1 MSAFQNFEL
10 ARVTAKGGTTSLTN
24 SGLGLGLGTGSV
36 VGISD
41 LGFGLKGFIPQ
52 QLITTDSS
60 AYGPTRLYLR
70 EAFDTSYLRQKTL
83 QGVPARINS
92 PFRLVTNA
100 GDKLS
105 RVNYTCGGYSN
116 QGSRPQNRGLKQL
129 WGSTKFECD
138 GTGIEAANCN
148 TKYVYDGSDYTA
160 FLRNRSYNKT
170 YNLPTNGG
178 NAYNT
183 SQTAIRHIKRGLH

>member
-1 MSAFQNFEL
+1 MSAFQI
-10 ARVTAKGGTTSLTN
+10 TAIGGTSTLTN
-24 SGLGLGLGTGSV
+24 SGLV
-36 VGISD
+36 DDNIIGISN

-52 QLITTDSS
+52 QLITTDAS

-116 QGSRPQNRGLKQL
+116 QGSRPQNRGLKRL
-129 WGSTKFECD
+129 WGSTQFACD
-138 GTGIEAANCN
+138 GSGIEAANCN

-160 FLRNRSYNKT
+160 FLKNRSYNKT

-183 SQTAIRHIKRGLH
+183 SQSVIRHVKRGIY

>member
-1 MSAFQNFEL
+1 MSAFNNVSNSSL
-10 ARVTAKGGTTSLTN
+10 GG
-24 SGLGLGLGTGSV
+24 
-36 VGISD
+36 
-41 LGFGLKGFIPQ
+41 GLKGFIPQ
-52 QLITTDSS
+52 PLITTDSS

-70 EAFDTSYLRQKTL
+70 EAFDTSYLRQTTI
-83 QGVPARINS
+83 QGVPASINS

-105 RVNYTCGGYSN
+105 RVNYNCGGTSI

-129 WGSTKFECD
+129 WGSNKSQCD
-138 GTGIEAANCN
+138 GTGIEPANCN

-160 FLRNRSYNKT
+160 FLRNRTYNKT

-183 SQTAIRHIKRGLH
+183 SQTTIRHVRRGIH